1 MFQVSP
7 LIVLLALLL
16 LGKASFAAT
25 ATGRVFLDENQNGRL
40 DAQEVGIPK
49 VRVSNGLD
57 VVTTDKNGYMKSLLK
72 MNLSSSS
79 RSLVTTQLLSTHICF
94 RSFTTFISPT
104 DPHRACDMGESNP
117 QGHCQTRSISR

>member
-1 MFQVSP
+1 M
-7 LIVLLALLL
+7 IVLLALLL

-57 VVTTDKNGYMKSLLK
+57 VVTTDKNGLYEISTEDESIIFITKPRDYATPVNAHMLPQFYYICLLY
-72 MNLSSSS
+72 
-79 RSLVTTQLLSTHICF
+79 T
-94 RSFTTFISPT
+94 SPSPR
-104 DPHRACDMGESNP
+104 D
-117 QGHCQTRSISR
+117 

>member
-1 MFQVSP
+1 MFQKSP
-7 LIVLLALLL
+7 LIVFFALLL

-57 VVTTDKNGYMKSLLK
+57 VVTTDKNFKFKSI
-72 MNLSSSS
+72 
-79 RSLVTTQLLSTHICF
+79 TTRPASGQLEQL
-94 RSFTTFISPT
+94 
-104 DPHRACDMGESNP
+104 G
-117 QGHCQTRSISR
+117 